1 MENYVGKIC
10 PFCKTEIKEGDAV
23 KVCPACNIPHHEG
36 CWEENKGCTTFGCS
50 EQHYEEQHT
59 NPTDVCK
66 QCGTPLG
73 DGQAFCPKCGTPKVE
88 EKKNI
93 CGKCGA
99 ELQEGQEFCPKCG
112 QKVGLVVEEHVSSA
126 IDQFNAGVG
135 EKKKKKSKKIIF
147 AIAIPVVLIAV
158 GLLVFSLLSG
168 SFKGK
173 YVYVSGD
180 FGSYYNF
187 EDDYY
192 IYKIYK
198 TSEDTERG
206 KYAVE
211 KDQVTLTNNDGDNT
225 VLYRDGK
232 YIFKSEFHYD
242 EKIQDGSTVTQK
254 LTKTASTK
262 YEGYTL
268 TVNHELS
275 LKSDGT
281 YTYTFEM
288 TYIGVTLGD
297 KFNESGTY
305 ERSGNRLILS
315 PKGENYTKTF
325 IIRDGIVY
333 DAVFMKDK

>member
-1 MENYVGKIC
+1 METKT
-10 PFCKTEIKEGDAV
+10 CK
-23 KVCPACNIPHHEG
+23 
-36 CWEENKGCTTFGCS
+36 
-50 EQHYEEQHT
+50 
-59 NPTDVCK
+59 
-66 QCGTPLG
+66 
-73 DGQAFCPKCGTPKVE
+73 
-88 EKKNI
+88 
-93 CGKCGA
+93 KCGA
-99 ELQEGQEFCPKCG
+99 ELLEGQDFCTKCGTPVVTKPTCSKCGAELAEGQEFCPKCG
-112 QKVGLVVEEHVSSA
+112 QKVGLAIDEHVSSA

-135 EKKKKKSKKIIF
+135 EKKKKKSKKIIL

-180 FGSYYNF
+180 SGSYYNF

-192 IYKIYK
+192 IYK
-198 TSEDTERG
+198 TSDDTERG
-206 KYAVE
+206 KYTVE

-232 YIFKSEFHYD
+232 YIFKSKVHYD

-254 LTKTASTK
+254 LTKSASTK

-268 TVNHELS
+268 AVNQELS

-288 TYIGVTLGD
+288 TYIGVTIGD
-297 KFNESGTY
+297 KINESGTY
-305 ERSGNRLILS
+305 ERSGNKLILS
-315 PKGENYTKTF
+315 PKGENYTRTY

-333 DAVFMKDK
+333 DEVFMKDK